1 MKIGFDI
8 TALSMPKTGIGQ
20 YQFNLL
26 NSLFKID
33 RENQYNLYAFNLRD
47 NSKYSRLDFDI
58 PFGNVRMHAYKI
70 PQRLITAWWLM
81 SRWPRL
87 ENITEKCDLY
97 QISEICQQ
105 PTSAKTVAFIHD
117 ITTILYPQY
126 HLIKNK
132 ILYHYRFKGIKKYA
146 NAVLTN
152 SENTKRDIIERIGI
166 PSERIFVTQFGVH
179 ERFRPIGKSA
189 ITDSD
194 PQSVTGKNE
203 RIALQMVLKK
213 FGIEEPYICYLG
225 TIEPR
230 KNLINLLQAF
240 YELKNQE
247 KIPHK
252 LVLIGKDGWFYEDIY
267 QKIAE
272 LNLVGDVVRTGFVSD
287 EDVPYLLNSA
297 QVFVY
302 PSFYE
307 GFGLPVLEA
316 MACGVPV
323 VTSFG
328 SSLPEVGGDAV
339 KYVNPMSYSD
349 IGAKILEFLQSSD
362 ERKRFSQMGIERARH
377 FTWEKC
383 AKETLKIYESI

>member
-47 NSKYSRLDFDI
+47 NSKYSGLDFEI

-81 SRWPRL
+81 ARWPRL

-105 PTSAKTVAFIHD
+105 PTRAKTVAFIHD

-166 PSERIFVTQFGVH
+166 PSERIFVTPFGVH
-179 ERFRPIGKSA
+179 ERFRPIGK
-189 ITDSD
+189 DSIETKKD
-194 PQSVTGKNE
+194 PEILKEE

-213 FGIEEPYICYLG
+213 YGIEEPYICYLG

-230 KNLINLLQAF
+230 KNLVNLLQAF

-252 LVLIGKDGWFYEDIY
+252 LVLIGKDGWFYEEIY
-267 QKIAE
+267 RKINE
-272 LNLVGDVVRTGFVSD
+272 LGLGGDVVRTGFVSD
-287 EDVPYLLNSA
+287 EDVPYLLNGA

-323 VTSFG
+323 VTSSG
-328 SSLPEVGGDAV
+328 SSLPEVGGDSV
-339 KYVNPMSYSD
+339 KYANPNNIKEIAGEVLSFIKS
-349 IGAKILEFLQSSD
+349 ED
-362 ERKRFSQMGIERARH
+362 ERRKYSNLGVDRARH

-383 AKETLKIYESI
+383 ARETLKIYKSL

>member
-8 TALSMPKTGIGQ
+8 TTLSMPKTGIGQ

-33 RENQYNLYAFNLRD
+33 HENQYNLYAFNLRD
-47 NSKYSRLDFDI
+47 NAKYGGLDFEI

-81 SRWPRL
+81 FRWPRL

-105 PTSAKTVAFIHD
+105 PTKAKTVAFIHD

-132 ILYHYRFKGIKKYA
+132 ILYHFRFKNIKKYA

-166 PSERIFVTQFGVH
+166 TADKIFVTPFGVH
-179 ERFRPIGKSA
+179 ERFRHISK
-189 ITDSD
+189 TDDSD
-194 PQSVTGKNE
+194 SVKNE
-203 RIALQMVLKK
+203 RIAVQGVLKK
-213 FGIEEPYICYLG
+213 YGIEEPYICYLG

-230 KNLINLLQAF
+230 KNLNNLLQAF
-240 YELKNQE
+240 YELKHQE

-252 LVLIGKDGWFYEDIY
+252 LVLIGKDGWFYEEIY
-267 QKIAE
+267 QKISE
-272 LNLVGDVVRTGFVSD
+272 LNLTGDVVRTGFVSD
-287 EDVPYLLNSA
+287 EDVPYLLNGA
-297 QVFVY
+297 EVFIY

-316 MACGVPV
+316 MACGTPV
-323 VTSFG
+323 VTSSG
-328 SSLPEVGGDAV
+328 SSLPEVGGDSV
-339 KYVNPMSYSD
+339 KYADPMSHTD
-349 IGAKILEFLQSSD
+349 IASRILEFIKSPE
-362 ERKRFSQMGIERARH
+362 EREKFSKLGIERAKH

-383 AKETLKIYESI
+383 AKETLKIYKSI